1 MPIKQYEKHEL
12 VDKKYK
18 WDLSFLLEGKT
29 PEEALDANIKLARKQ
44 IEIKESQYNSKEDYL
59 AALKLQ
65 DEVQMNF
72 YKIYNYI
79 SNSINLDVSNAK
91 ALALKEKYFY
101 ESYKIDQELG
111 ATTALF
117 YENADKVRE
126 WVKDEAFAPYR
137 HMINATLEAQKH
149 TLPKEIE
156 EFRNKE
162 SRADVDPSGIFSI
175 LTNSELDYGYA
186 ENSKG
191 EKIKL
196 NAAMKSEISKSKD
209 KKLRQTGLDAF
220 KKAYVDHKG
229 TLASLLYQH
238 FKKETV
244 WAKLLNHSSTIEYL
258 TFDDRANEEMLLT
271 LYKAVED
278 NMDVFQK
285 FFDLHSKYYE
295 AKFGEK
301 MTKYDG
307 GVELVE
313 VESEYT
319 VEQAKEMVLNAIKP
333 FGKEY
338 TDVLKKGLD
347 ENWVDFM
354 PVKNKRSGAYSIGA
368 TYGIDKK
375 LILMNYNGT
384 LDSVS
389 TLAHEFGHSMHSYYA
404 DKNNS
409 LPNANYKIFVAE
421 IASIFNELMLFDHIL
436 QNSDDDELKF
446 KIRYEMMTGFDG
458 TIRRQVAWS
467 KYEYNLYKEIEQGK
481 PYSSFSSIAKLYFE
495 TLRPFDVWK
504 DKEFVEDE
512 QYASVYVPHFYYGFY
527 VYKYAIGQL
536 VASIFFGKYKA
547 EGPEALQEYINKFL
561 SAGGSDFPLN
571 ILKNAGVD
579 LNDPKTYKYGFD
591 AARENLAELEK
602 LGDKIFK
609 K

>member
-1 MPIKQYEKHEL
+1 MPIKQYEKHKD

-29 PEEALDANIKLARKQ
+29 PEEALAEYVELAKK
-44 IEIKESQYNSKEDYL
+44 EIAVKESQYNSKEDYL

-65 DEVQMNF
+65 DEVSL
-72 YKIYNYI
+72 KIYKFYNYMN
-79 SNSINLDVSNAK
+79 NSISLNVSDPK
-91 ALALKEKYFY
+91 ALELKEKYSF
-101 ESYKIDQELG
+101 EAYKIEQELG

-117 YENADKVRE
+117 YENADKIEE
-126 WVKDEAFAPYR
+126 WIKDEAFAPYR
-137 HMINATLEAQKH
+137 HMISATLEAKKH
-149 TLPKEIE
+149 ILPKEIE
-156 EFRNKE
+156 EFRTKE
-162 SRADVDPSGIFSI
+162 SRADVSPVSIFSI

-196 NAAMKSEISKSKD
+196 NASMKSEVAKSKD
-209 KKLRQTGLDAF
+209 KKFRQTGLDAF

-244 WAKLLNHSSTIEYL
+244 WAKLLNYSSTIEYL
-258 TFDDRANEEMLLT
+258 TFDDRANEDMLLT

-285 FFDLHSKYYE
+285 FFDLHAKYYE

-307 GVELVE
+307 GVELIE

-319 VEQAKEMVLNAIKP
+319 VEQAKDLVLEAIKP

-338 TDVLKKGLD
+338 TDVLQKGLD

-375 LILMNYNGT
+375 LILMNFDGT

-389 TLAHEFGHSMHSYYA
+389 TLAHEFGHSMHSYFS
-404 DKNNS
+404 DKHNS
-409 LPNANYKIFVAE
+409 LSNSNYKIFVAE
-421 IASIFNELMLFDHIL
+421 IASIFNELMLYDHIL
-436 QNSDDDELKF
+436 TNSDNDELKF
-446 KIRYEMMTGFDG
+446 KIRYEMMMGFDG
-458 TIRRQVAWS
+458 TVRRQVAWS
-467 KYEYNLYKEIEQGK
+467 KYEYNLYKEVEEGK
-481 PYSSFSSIAKLYFE
+481 PYSSYSAIAKLYFE
-495 TLRPFDVWK
+495 SLKPFNVWK
-504 DKEFVEDE
+504 DKELVEDE

-536 VASIFFGKYKA
+536 VANIFFGKYKK

-561 SAGGSDFPLN
+561 SSGGSDFPLN

-579 LNDPKTYKYGFD
+579 LNDPKTYKIGFD